1 MGELQAVPFTDGHRD
16 TYADRQTDSQG
27 VDWWLLLLQVMFLET
42 HSDTLSVKTTLD

>member
-1 MGELQAVPFTDGHRD
+1 MGELEAVPFTDGHRD
-16 TYADRQTDSQG
+16 TYCMQTDSQG